1 MWTGEGKGDAA
12 TLANVR
18 NLGCEPEKIK
28 KTKQIQSWQENQR
41 GDQKYKQITEGM
53 QVANN

>member
-1 MWTGEGKGDAA
+1 MWIGEGKGDAA
-12 TLANVR
+12 TLPNVR

-53 QVANN
+53 QVAND